1 MKEAMHFD
9 FLITVKDS
17 VKDSVLTK
25 GREKMM
31 INQGTLIVP
40 GREIYFFRDLPWRI

>member
-17 VKDSVLTK
+17 VLTK
-25 GREKMM
+25 GRGKMM

-40 GREIYFFRDLPWRI
+40 GRGIYFFRDLPWRI